1 MESSIKSDAYG
12 SSAIQESSST
22 NNLDSE
28 NSPTGADVMRQG
40 SQGIQLK
47 NTLPTDELAESP
59 RVDEDDGQQK
69 MYAVN
74 GDQDHEMRFSA
85 FDPNTTQTN
94 DLLNIRD
101 NRFNLVLQQV
111 YYSDKCQWFY
121 ILLLLFA
128 FILILVTIWDG
139 FKVAESPA
147 FIILELL
154 LNLLIGADFAC
165 RVKLVGC
172 ERYFRDP

>member
-74 GDQDHEMRFSA
+74 GDQDHEMRFSS

-101 NRFNLVLQQV
+101 NRFNLVLQ
-111 YYSDKCQWFY
+111 
-121 ILLLLFA
+121 
-128 FILILVTIWDG
+128 
-139 FKVAESPA
+139 
-147 FIILELL
+147 
-154 LNLLIGADFAC
+154 
-165 RVKLVGC
+165 
-172 ERYFRDP
+172 